1 MDNINWFDKQSDRS
15 LIKRIQGLLFRK
27 NANSNCLKVPDILG
41 ACSGIFLKGKIVKS
55 ILFSTDMAIIE
66 NCNADAILAVYPFAP
81 SAALIKDIVRFA
93 RRPVICGIGGGLT
106 KGKKSLEMALHAEDC
121 GASGIIVNQPFPEK
135 DISLIKQ
142 RIQIPFIVTIANKAI
157 NLKNKINAG
166 VDIFNISAG
175 AQTPDMI
182 REVVN
187 TYRIPIIATGG
198 RTLNSINDAAIAGA
212 YSVVLTPPSTSD
224 IFKKIMTRYRNGLKY
239 SS

>member
-1 MDNINWFDKQSDRS
+1 MNSSNWFDKQPNRT
-15 LIKRIQGLLFRK
+15 LLKRIQEMISGK
-27 NANSNCLKVPDILG
+27 NANTAHLHVPNILS
-41 ACSGIFLKGKIVKS
+41 ACSGIFLKGKIVRS

-66 NCNADAILAVYPFAP
+66 NCNADAVLAVYPFSP
-81 SAALIKDIVRFA
+81 SATLIKDIIRFA

-106 KGKKSLEMALHAEDC
+106 KGRKSLEMALHAEAC
-121 GASGIIVNQPFPEK
+121 GASAIIVNQPFPEK
-135 DISLIKQ
+135 DIALIKK
-142 RIQIPFIVTIANKAI
+142 RIRIPFIATIANSAI

-166 VDIFNISAG
+166 VDIINISAG

-182 REVVN
+182 REVVQ

-198 RTLNSINDAAIAGA
+198 RTLNSINDVAIAGA

-239 SS
+239 